1 MGKRAGGF
9 GTTLVLALLL
19 VVVSMAMGVGFG
31 RFDFAER
38 LPVVGPFFYEERAEQ
53 TTSGPVVVEGIHKL
67 DQLATVRFTESVPIT
82 KESGG
87 TGFERLFSG
96 ERVLLIASGE
106 VEAGVDL
113 SKLDRD
119 SVTVKGETV
128 TIRLPE
134 AEVLSTNLNE
144 GETRVYDRDF
154 SPLNLRPDDGLVE
167 RARAEAE
174 DEVRRAALENDIIG
188 YAQSNVEESIRAF
201 VLTLGFERVKFE

>member
-1 MGKRAGGF
+1 MAKRAGSL

-19 VVVSMAMGVGFG
+19 VVVSMAVGIGFG

-53 TTSGPVVVEGIHKL
+53 TTSGPVVVEGIQKL

-119 SVTVKGETV
+119 SVIVRGETV

-188 YAQSNVEESIRAF
+188 YAQSNAEESIRAF
-201 VLTLGFERVKFE
+201 VLTLGFERVEFE